1 MILNKKFSK
10 DKKKNNNSNISKSIQ
25 SNINKKDKNSKYKN
39 KSPNNNV
46 IALKRSSSQIN
57 SFISRYEND
66 IRNNKTINLD
76 NKRDYLIK
84 NKFFF
89 SSYELGNITDIL
101 NKKDLTMNENK
112 KSDENNIKIK
122 DLNENKDIIK
132 VNTKI
137 VKDSSSRGKSKLI
150 YNN

>member
-1 MILNKKFSK
+1 MNSTPKCINKKISYQALLSKNVHKYNHITILYIHKFQDEYYSLLYKSKNINNISTMILNKKLSK
-10 DKKKNNNSNISKSIQ
+10 DKNKNNNSKISKSIQ
-25 SNINKKDKNSKYKN
+25 SNTNKKDKNSKYKN

-89 SSYELGNITDIL
+89 FFI
-101 NKKDLTMNENK
+101 
-112 KSDENNIKIK
+112 
-122 DLNENKDIIK
+122 
-132 VNTKI
+132 
-137 VKDSSSRGKSKLI
+137 
-150 YNN
+150 

>member
-137 VKDSSSRGKSKLI
+137 LI
-150 YNN
+150 IHIKK